1 MRVNERRSATDAAER
16 HIASTMRAAR
26 VASGGGARRD
36 APNATRAKPSAT
48 RRVQRLER
56 ELGRRA
62 KRENDGVS
70 RRTIDGST
78 DDDDDDD
85 DDRNRARES
94 RTKDAR
100 RTREG

>member
-36 APNATRAKPSAT
+36 ATRATRAKPSAT
-48 RRVQRLER
+48 RQT
-56 ELGRRA
+56 RA
-62 KRENDGVS
+62 SNASSDDARNAKTEGVS

-85 DDRNRARES
+85 DDRHRARES

>member
-1 MRVNERRSATDAAER
+1 MRVNERRSATDARAL
-16 HIASTMRAAR
+16 HIASTMRAAP

-36 APNATRAKPSAT
+36 ATRATKRVTKRDATRA
-48 RRVQRLER
+48 RLER
-56 ELGRRA
+56 ATGRRA

-100 RTREG
+100 RTR